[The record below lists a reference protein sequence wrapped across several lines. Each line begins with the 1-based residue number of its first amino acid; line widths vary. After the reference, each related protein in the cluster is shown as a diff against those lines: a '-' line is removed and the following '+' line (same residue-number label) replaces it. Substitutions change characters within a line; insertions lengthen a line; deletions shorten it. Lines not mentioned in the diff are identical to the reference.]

1 MLDLLGACDS
11 EPKQPNA
18 ILNLIVIFPLACPKS
33 QKQQKRNTPPPRGGV
48 PFWHFFFMD
57 VFSRAKAQPSSRTG
71 LGEAE
76 ESGRSLLH
84 ESLACST
91 VLHSECATFEHLTEM
106 ECTWSF
112 ASTMNGTKSGLS
124 YETSCFGAMIK
135 SKQATKVY
143 FPAMVFKKWEQDC
156 TLVSMLVTLL
166 HLHQREPP
174 THTKY
179 NHFFHLAKNAWCKE
193 KQSKPAWP
201 QSTQR
206 EAGWHS
212 TSGLTMSHKLLWCIC
227 AWQQGQNVCWRNKS
241 SLAI

>member
-33 QKQQKRNTPPPRGGV
+33 QKQQKRNPPPGGGV

-106 ECTWSF
+106 ECTWRF
-112 ASTMNGTKSGLS
+112 ASTMNSTKSGLS

-227 AWQQGQNVCWRNKS
+227 AWQQGQNVCWRKKS